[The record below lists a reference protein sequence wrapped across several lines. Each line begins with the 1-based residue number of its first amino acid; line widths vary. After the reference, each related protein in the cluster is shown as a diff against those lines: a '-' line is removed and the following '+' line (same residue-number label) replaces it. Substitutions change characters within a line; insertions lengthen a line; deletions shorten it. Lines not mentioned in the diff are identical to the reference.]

1 MVERSV
7 KEVFGLIL
15 LLLTDKRKQI
25 IDHLNSFRDILN
37 LYTSEKVSKQATTEL
52 MLRKYTR
59 YPIKESDSKMLQDE
73 DKQTLRKIHK
83 TDGTLYYSEPDMPA
97 PIFDWKNYKMCIL
110 ELLQSKSFFKRFTP
124 DQL

>member
-1 MVERSV
+1 MIERSV

-15 LLLTDKRKQI
+15 LLMTDKRKKI
-25 IDHLNSFRDILN
+25 IDHLCSFRDILN
-37 LYTSEKVSKQATTEL
+37 LYTSEKVCKQATTEL

-59 YPIKESDSKMLQDE
+59 YSTKESDSKMLQDE

-83 TDGTLYYSEPDMPA
+83 SDGTLYYSEPDMPA

-110 ELLQSKSFFKRFTP
+110 ELL
-124 DQL
+124 